1 MPPRSPT
8 KADAVQFQKASIAH
22 CRHQLDT
29 PSLSSDRGAS
39 DVVHFGPT
47 TTRRER
53 LNAPIENAR
62 SLLFQLKAG

>member
-1 MPPRSPT
+1 M
-8 KADAVQFQKASIAH
+8 
-22 CRHQLDT
+22 
-29 PSLSSDRGAS
+29 SSDRGAS

-47 TTRRER
+47 MTRRER